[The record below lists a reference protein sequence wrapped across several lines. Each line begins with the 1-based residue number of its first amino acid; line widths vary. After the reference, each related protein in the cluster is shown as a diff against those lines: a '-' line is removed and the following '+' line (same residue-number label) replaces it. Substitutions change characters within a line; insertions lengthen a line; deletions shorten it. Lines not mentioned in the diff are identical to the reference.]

1 MRLKIFLDVA
11 SYDCLRKYHSS
22 DVTNVAV
29 LLGSTWVIDCDDMEA
44 RELLLVARSH
54 CPNAVDRIA
63 EAIRTKSNCSKFGR
77 KRKLRN
83 RQLA

>member
-22 DVTNVAV
+22 DVTNAAV

-54 CPNAVDRIA
+54 CPNAVGRIA
-63 EAIRTKSNCSKFGR
+63 AAIRTSG
-77 KRKLRN
+77 LT
-83 RQLA
+83 Q